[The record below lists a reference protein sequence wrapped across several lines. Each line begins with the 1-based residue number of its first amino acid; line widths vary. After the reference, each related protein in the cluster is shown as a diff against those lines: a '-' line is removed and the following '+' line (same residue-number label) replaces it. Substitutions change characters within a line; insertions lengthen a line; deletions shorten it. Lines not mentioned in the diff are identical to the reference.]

1 MAKRIRLPSADELF
15 PTPPPGRQQTTAK
28 STKPAAPSTSAAK
41 KRATKKSPSRGS
53 AVRLD
58 TLETRIPALSV
69 DTLIDLR
76 DGLEEL
82 LAADSVDED
91 AVRELLDSIGA

>member
-15 PTPPPGRQQTTAK
+15 GDDQGTAK
-28 STKPAAPSTSAAK
+28 PAKSASRSTAPAK
-41 KRATKKSPSRGS
+41 KRTTKKAAAQKATS
-53 AVRLD
+53 AMRLD

-76 DGLEEL
+76 DGLEEM